1 MSQNDLIVR
10 FAGEGG
16 AGMLTIAETL
26 VQAATKSGYH
36 GLTFATFPSQIM
48 GGPTWMQARISSEPV
63 LSAGDTLDVL
73 VALNKYN
80 YDAHVS
86 EVRDGGIIIHD
97 SSFEVPIS
105 ENTLSIPMNDLAK
118 KAGLALSANMVIIG
132 AIACLV
138 NWPLELFET
147 YITHRFK
154 AKGKKIIDANCKAL
168 ELGFAHAEANNI
180 RLATLPPPNEIDREQ
195 LLIKGNDA
203 LCLGALKAG
212 VDTFVGYPI
221 SPASTILMF
230 MLRNLKGVGKFAY
243 QSSSEIESINA
254 IIGASYAG
262 KKSMTAT
269 AGPGFSLMSEGIG
282 LAWMTETP
290 IVIVN
295 VQRGGPATGLPTKTE
310 QSDLYAAMTPAHGD
324 VRIPIIAPGTVEE
337 CFYAS
342 VKAFNW
348 AERYQG
354 PVILLSEHNLS
365 ERSQNIQKPDLR
377 TIAIEKRSIYT
388 GDNGYQRYEGT
399 GASPMPIP
407 GHPGSY
413 IANASEHDPMGDTT
427 HLPERHVQMTQRRFN
442 KLALLND
449 GVYESNNTDSPI
461 AIMPWGG
468 SKGPALETYNK
479 MINDGHDL
487 AWYYTMFL
495 HPLPPKL
502 LDELKEKAL
511 VLVPELNYQGQFS
524 SILRTYGINA
534 ESITQYT
541 GLPFKVKDL
550 CVSIKDRT
558 EYFEQQ
564 KAKI

>member
-1 MSQNDLIVR
+1 MVVR

-63 LSAGDTLDVL
+63 LSSGDTLDVL
-73 VALNKYN
+73 VALNRYN

-97 SSFEVPIS
+97 SSFEVPRS
-105 ENTLSIPMNDLAK
+105 DNTLSIPTNELAK

-132 AIACLV
+132 AIARLV

-147 YITHRFK
+147 YITNRFK
-154 AKGKKIIDANCKAL
+154 AKGEKIISANCKAL
-168 ELGFAHAEANNI
+168 ALGFAHAGETTI
-180 RLATLPPPNEIDREQ
+180 RLGSLSPPNKIDHEQ

-203 LCLGALKAG
+203 LCLGALKAE

-243 QSSSEIESINA
+243 QASSEIESISA

-290 IVIVN
+290 LVIVN

-324 VRIPIIAPGTVEE
+324 VRLPIIAPGTVEE

-365 ERSQNIQKPDLR
+365 ERSQNIPKPDLR
-377 TIAIEKRSIYT
+377 TIVLEKRSVYT
-388 GDNGYQRYEGT
+388 GDNGYHRYEGT
-399 GASPMPIP
+399 DVSPMPIP
-407 GHPGSY
+407 GNPGSY

-427 HLPERHVQMTQRRFN
+427 HLPERHIQMTQRRFN
-442 KLALLND
+442 KLDLLND
-449 GVYESNNTDSPI
+449 GV
-461 AIMPWGG
+461 
-468 SKGPALETYNK
+468 
-479 MINDGHDL
+479 
-487 AWYYTMFL
+487 
-495 HPLPPKL
+495 
-502 LDELKEKAL
+502 
-511 VLVPELNYQGQFS
+511 
-524 SILRTYGINA
+524 
-534 ESITQYT
+534 
-541 GLPFKVKDL
+541 
-550 CVSIKDRT
+550 
-558 EYFEQQ
+558 
-564 KAKI
+564 